1 MGLQDFQILARP
13 LYSIMPTPIGYS
25 VVAESPYPYNRWH
38 SGIVKA
44 WVEFGE
50 GVSGMGI
57 LKALGGGGGRQ
68 TWTFRWWKRKFRIEK
83 TTSCNLLTFLLTVIG
98 SRSHTDNSSNSTPLL
113 NLYF

>member
-57 LKALGGGGGRQ
+57 LKALGGGGKPGLLDGGRGSSGLKKQ
-68 TWTFRWWKRKFRIEK
+68 QV
-83 TTSCNLLTFLLTVIG
+83 VI
-98 SRSHTDNSSNSTPLL
+98 S
-113 NLYF
+113 